1 MPNFYLDIETTGLD
15 PKKDKIITIQFM
27 QLDSTTSKAIGE
39 LVILKEWESS
49 EKNIIQMFIEQ
60 SKITDSYPFSF
71 VSIGYNLGF
80 EHNFF
85 IERCKLHGLDTIDIL
100 NRPFL
105 DLRPFGVIMNK
116 GQFKGSGLDKITG
129 KPPSGHLVPQW
140 YSEGKYEEII
150 KYIKIESEEFVKFSC
165 WLYQNLP
172 DLLTKFK
179 EINKIV

>member
-1 MPNFYLDIETTGLD
+1 MPNYYLDIETTGLD

-27 QLDSTTSKAIGE
+27 QLDPITSKTIGE
-39 LVILKEWESS
+39 LIILKEWESS

-71 VSIGYNLGF
+71 VPMGYNLGF

-85 IERCKLHGLDTIDIL
+85 IERCKFHGLDTIDIF

-105 DLRPFGVIMNK
+105 DLKPFGVIMNR

-129 KPPSGHLVPQW
+129 KSPSGHLVPQW
-140 YSEGKYEEII
+140 YSERKYEEII
-150 KYIKIESEEFVKFSC
+150 KYIKKEAEEFVKFSS

-172 DLLTKFK
+172 DLLIKFK
-179 EINKIV
+179 EINKII